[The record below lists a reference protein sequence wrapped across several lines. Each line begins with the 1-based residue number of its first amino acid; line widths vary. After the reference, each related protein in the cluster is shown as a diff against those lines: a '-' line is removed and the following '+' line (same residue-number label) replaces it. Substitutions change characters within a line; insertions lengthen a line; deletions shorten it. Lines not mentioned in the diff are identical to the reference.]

1 LFAAPTEYFD
11 TAMRHSV
18 TNLRPEAELIFLG
31 ARRYPEASAQE
42 RMLQLLESDLDWTYI
57 QAQAFHHDVSSLL
70 YFNLHNIGRGRAPA
84 AVMEELE
91 RHFRASAL
99 HNLVLLGELLKLVD
113 ELEQA
118 HIAVIPLKGPI
129 LAISAF
135 GDVSLRE
142 FSDLDLLIHEQD
154 IGRAQQRLTELGFLC
169 TFKSE
174 WLDAYLRF
182 GHELEFARSDGAV
195 TVDLQWRFAKKW
207 LPFPLA
213 PEALWER
220 SSTIQIAGRAVR
232 QPCPDDYVLLL
243 CAHAYRHCWSR
254 LKWISDVAAFIDTF
268 GGQIDWDK
276 LLQDVRGS
284 GGLRIL
290 GLGLWLARQVC
301 GVRLPE
307 EVIGHLDADPE
318 ITQLGQEV
326 IESFLHNTGP
336 MGPRGSDG
344 FVAKLRFQLAAR
356 ERLRD
361 KLPHIG
367 ALADHLSYQLR
378 RYIRHYTRRLLS

>member
-1 LFAAPTEYFD
+1 
-11 TAMRHSV
+11 MRYSV
-18 TNLRPEAELIFLG
+18 SDLRPEAELIFLG
-31 ARRYPEASAQE
+31 ARRYPDASAQE
-42 RMLQLLESDLDWTYI
+42 RMLKLLEIDLDWTYI

-70 YFNLHNIGRGRAPA
+70 YFNLHDIGRERPPA

-91 RHFRASAL
+91 QRFRASAL
-99 HNLVLLGELLKLVD
+99 HNLFLLGELLKLVE

-118 HIAVIPLKGPI
+118 QIAVIPLKGPV
-129 LAISAF
+129 LAIAAF

-169 TFKSE
+169 TFKAE
-174 WLDAYLRF
+174 WLEAYLRF
-182 GHELEFARSDGAV
+182 GHELDFASSDG
-195 TVDLQWRFAKKW
+195 TFSVDLQWRFGKKW
-207 LPFPLA
+207 LPFPLT

-220 SSTIQIAGRAVR
+220 SSTVQIAGRTVR
-232 QPCPDDYVLLL
+232 QPHPDDYVLLL
-243 CAHAYRHCWSR
+243 CGHAYRHCWSR
-254 LKWISDVAAFIDTF
+254 LKWVSDVAAFIDTF
-268 GGQIDWDK
+268 GGQIDWEQ

-301 GVRLPE
+301 GVRLPNK
-307 EVIGHLDADPE
+307 VIRHLAADPQ
-318 ITQLGQEV
+318 IAQLGQGV
-326 IESFLHNTGP
+326 IDGFLQNTGL
-336 MGPRGSDG
+336 MGPRGSAG
-344 FVAKLRFQLAAR
+344 FVANLRFQLGAR

-367 ALADHLSYQLR
+367 SLADHASYQLR
-378 RYIRHYTRRLLS
+378 RYVRHYTRRLLS